1 MKYSLAVI
9 TWILAVSTL
18 QRFNASTSAAEPPP
32 PSAQEILNSVRM
44 RQVRRQLD
52 LRGQLRQNEVV
63 IPFHIIQNG
72 SAVRY
77 IFSNPEEILQL
88 QLGENDSRLEQISND
103 GAEKIAAAQLDK
115 KIRGTGVTYEDLALK
130 FLYWPNPRLLG
141 PETITTGNCWKLE
154 LRPGSNQS
162 QYARVV
168 VWVHQNSGALMR
180 LEGYDT
186 KGQLTKRFNVVSAQ
200 KIEDRWFLKQMRIEM
215 FEPGTNKV
223 VSRTYLEI
231 NKS

>member
-1 MKYSLAVI
+1 MKIPPPLLIVLTA
-9 TWILAVSTL
+9 STL
-18 QRFNASTSAAEPPP
+18 QLFNPSTRAAEAPP

-44 RQVRRQLD
+44 LQVQQQLD
-52 LRGQLRQNEVV
+52 LRGQLRQDSLV
-63 IPFHIIQNG
+63 IPFHIAQNG
-72 SAVRY
+72 SIVRY
-77 IFSNPEEILQL
+77 IFANPEETLQL
-88 QLGENDSRLEQISND
+88 QLGEKDSRLEQISNE
-103 GAEKIAAAQLDK
+103 GAEKIATAQLDK
-115 KIRGTGVTYEDLALK
+115 KMRGTGVTYEDLALK

-180 LEGYDT
+180 LEAYDA
-186 KGQLTKRFNVVSAQ
+186 KGQLIKRFNVVSAQ
-200 KIEDRWFLKQMRIEM
+200 KIDDRWFLKQMRIEV
-215 FEPGTNKV
+215 FDSGTNKV

>member
-1 MKYSLAVI
+1 MKTLPLLVMVLIA
-9 TWILAVSTL
+9 STL
-18 QRFNASTSAAEPPP
+18 QPFNPSTLAAEQPPN
-32 PSAQEILNSVRM
+32 AQEILNSVRM
-44 RQVRRQLD
+44 RQVQQQLD
-52 LRGQLRQNEVV
+52 LRGQLRQDALV
-63 IPFHIIQNG
+63 IPFHIIQSG
-72 SAVRY
+72 SVVRY
-77 IFSNPEEILQL
+77 IFSNPEETLQL
-88 QLGENDSRLEQISND
+88 QLGENESRLEQISND
-103 GAEKIAAAQLDK
+103 GAEKIAAAQSDK

-180 LEGYDT
+180 LEGYDA
-186 KGQLTKRFNVVSAQ
+186 KGQLIKKFNVVSAQ
-200 KIEDRWFLKQMRIEM
+200 KIEDRWFLKQMRIEV
-215 FEPGTNKV
+215 FEPGTSKV

>member
-1 MKYSLAVI
+1 MKHLLAALA
-9 TWILAVSTL
+9 WIVAASTL
-18 QRFNASTSAAEPPP
+18 QPFKPSTIAAETV

-44 RQVRRQLD
+44 RQVQQQLD
-52 LRGQLRQNEVV
+52 LRGQLRQDSLV
-63 IPFHIIQNG
+63 IPFHIVQNG
-72 SAVRY
+72 AVVRY
-77 IFSNPEEILQL
+77 IFSNPEETLQL
-88 QLGENDSRLEQISND
+88 QLGEKDSRLEQISND
-103 GAEKIAAAQLDK
+103 GAEKIAPAEFDK

-141 PETITTGNCWKLE
+141 PETITTGNGWKLE
-154 LRPGSNQS
+154 LRPGSNLS

-168 VWVHQNSGALMR
+168 VWTHQNSGALMR
-180 LEGYDT
+180 LEGYDA
-186 KGQLTKRFNVVSAQ
+186 KGQIIKRFNVVSAQ
-200 KIEDRWFLKQMRIEM
+200 KIEDRWFLKQMRIET

>member
-1 MKYSLAVI
+1 MKYFLAVT

-18 QRFNASTSAAEPPP
+18 HRFTASTNAAEPP

-44 RQVRRQLD
+44 RQVQQQLD
-52 LRGQLRQNEVV
+52 LRGQLRQDQLV
-63 IPFHIIQNG
+63 IPFHIVQNG
-72 SAVRY
+72 EVVRY
-77 IFSNPEEILQL
+77 IFSNPEETLQL
-88 QLGENDSRLEQISND
+88 QLGEKESRLEQISND
-103 GAEKIAAAQLDK
+103 GAEKIAPAEFDK

-141 PETITTGNCWKLE
+141 LETITTGNCWKLE
-154 LRPGSNQS
+154 LRPGSNRS

-180 LEGYDT
+180 LEAYDA
-186 KGQLTKRFNVVSAQ
+186 KGQLIKRFNVVSAQ
-200 KIEDRWFLKQMRIEM
+200 KIDDRWFLKQMRIET
-215 FEPGTNKV
+215 FEVGTNKV

-231 NKS
+231 NKT

>member
-1 MKYSLAVI
+1 MKTFLPLVIISAAV
-9 TWILAVSTL
+9 TL
-18 QRFNASTSAAEPPP
+18 QPFSISTWAAEPP
-32 PSAQEILNSVRM
+32 PSAQEILNSVRL
-44 RQVRRQLD
+44 RQVQQQID
-52 LRGQLRQNEVV
+52 LRGQLRQDQVV
-63 IPFHIIQNG
+63 IPFHIVQNG
-72 SAVRY
+72 SRVRY
-77 IFSNPEEILQL
+77 IFSDPEETLQL
-88 QLGENDSRLEQISND
+88 QLGEKDSRLEQISNE
-103 GAEKIAAAQLDK
+103 GAEKIAPAEFDK

-130 FLYWPNPRLLG
+130 FLYWSNPRLLG

-162 QYARVV
+162 QYAKVV

-180 LEGYDT
+180 LEGYDP
-186 KGQLTKRFNVVSAQ
+186 KGQLIKRFNVVSAQ
-200 KIEDRWFLKQMRIEM
+200 KIEDRWFLKQMRIET